1 MHGLMLPA
9 CAANEVVAPMGVERQ
24 VAPHVRI
31 AVACIGQLR
40 GRRRRKTVARYG
52 QAFKSKTEGRL
63 QPPESATAEAREAGI
78 GVGMLERGPCRRR
91 LGWRR

>member
-1 MHGLMLPA
+1 MLPA

-24 VAPHVRI
+24 VTPHVRV

-52 QAFKSKTEGRL
+52 QTFKSKTVGRM
-63 QPPESATAEAREAGI
+63 QPTESATAEAVAREAGI
-78 GVGMLERGPCRRR
+78 GVNPPNLAVTPCMHTKDEA
-91 LGWRR
+91 